1 MKLLNFKSKNS
12 LSTFIFKDQRVFK
25 VESLLWDDRFKTIEV
40 DSFGANLNIPEMIKP
55 SIPVIMNLVGVKN
68 GQEIILHSVRC
79 DISLTENLKVNTYGL
94 TVAINNMMNLVQ
106 NVTMYSYV
114 SGRKV
119 NEDSYFIK
127 IESPVDLSNWI
138 QYRLH

>member
-1 MKLLNFKSKNS
+1 MKLLNLKSKNS

-25 VESLLWDDRFKTIEV
+25 VESLLWDDSFKTIEV
-40 DSFGANLNIPEMIKP
+40 NSFGANLNIPEMIKP

-68 GQEIILHSVRC
+68 GQEIVLHSIRC
-79 DISLTENLKVNTYGL
+79 DILLTENFEVNTYGL

-106 NVTMYSYV
+106 NVTMYSYM